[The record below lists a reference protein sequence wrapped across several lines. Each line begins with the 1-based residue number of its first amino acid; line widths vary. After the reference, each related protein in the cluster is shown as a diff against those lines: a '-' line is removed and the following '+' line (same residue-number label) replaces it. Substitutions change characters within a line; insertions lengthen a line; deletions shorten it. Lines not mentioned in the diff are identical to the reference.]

1 MDIVHSSEGSPWK
14 AAPAQEHSST
24 QAQGARRDIGVP
36 RRVLV
41 AASPGALPAAVMRVV
56 PLAEAPHHV
65 HEVATWSLAE
75 WPAENAAFGLGSV
88 EEIIEDFQESGYLRA
103 CADDPTTT
111 EGDEDNK
118 EEESTTT
125 TTDGTSYSTTAA
137 TAATSSSTS
146 TSTSASARASASA
159 TTARIPTTFVAVS
172 DDDVALGTVT
182 VDDADMCDPCPLGPW
197 VAAVYV
203 RPESRRA
210 GVATALVLHALRFVA
225 PLQVRDLWE
234 KRGEQRESERGWEK
248 QRQRQ
253 DRDTKRDG

>member
-1 MDIVHSSEGSPWK
+1 
-14 AAPAQEHSST
+14 
-24 QAQGARRDIGVP
+24 
-36 RRVLV
+36 
-41 AASPGALPAAVMRVV
+41 MRVV

-125 TTDGTSYSTTAA
+125 TTDGTSYSTTSTTAA
-137 TAATSSSTS
+137 TAATSSS